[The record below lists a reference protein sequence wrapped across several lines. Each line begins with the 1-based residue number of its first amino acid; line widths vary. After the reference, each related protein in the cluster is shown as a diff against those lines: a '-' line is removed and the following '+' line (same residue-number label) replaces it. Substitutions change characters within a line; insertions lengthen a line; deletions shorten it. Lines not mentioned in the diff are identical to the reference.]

1 MNSIEIKGN
10 RDAYIVPLT
19 ELWERSVKA
28 THDFLS
34 ADEIAAIKEY
44 VPQALSGVP
53 VLVVARSEQQAMTAF
68 LGLDGGRIERLFV
81 SPDERGKGIGKAL
94 IQQAV
99 ERYGAWEV
107 TVNEQNPQA
116 VGFYER
122 MGFTVYK
129 RSDLDEQGN
138 PYPLLYMKLPKWDIC
153 HV

>member
-53 VLVVARSEQQAMTAF
+53 VLVVALNEQQVLTAF
-68 LGLDGGRIERLFV
+68 LGLDGSCIEMLFV

>member
-1 MNSIEIKGN
+1 MNSIEEIKGN
-10 RDAYIVPLT
+10 RDAYIKLLT

-53 VLVVARSEQQAMTAF
+53 VLVVARNEQQVMTAF
-68 LGLDGGRIERLFV
+68 LGLDGSRIEMLFV
-81 SPDERGKGIGKAL
+81 SPNERGKGIGKAL
-94 IQQAV
+94 IQKAV

-116 VGFYER
+116 VGFYEH

-138 PYPLLYMKLPKWDIC
+138 PYPMLYMKLLK
-153 HV
+153 

>member
-1 MNSIEIKGN
+1 MNSIEEIKGN
-10 RDAYIVPLT
+10 RDAYIKPLT

-44 VPQALSGVP
+44 VSQALSGVP
-53 VLVVARSEQQAMTAF
+53 VLVVARNEQQVMTAF
-68 LGLDGGRIERLFV
+68 LGLDGSRIEMLFV
-81 SPDERGKGIGKAL
+81 SPNERGKGIGKAL
-94 IQQAV
+94 IQKAV

-138 PYPLLYMKLPKWDIC
+138 PYPLLYMKLPR
-153 HV
+153 

>member
-1 MNSIEIKGN
+1 MNSIEEIKGN
-10 RDAYIVPLT
+10 RDAYIEPLT

-53 VLVVARSEQQAMTAF
+53 VLVVARNEQQVMTAF
-68 LGLDGGRIERLFV
+68 LGLDGSRIEMLFV
-81 SPDERGKGIGKAL
+81 SPNERGKGIGKAL
-94 IQQAV
+94 IQKAV

-138 PYPLLYMKLPKWDIC
+138 PYPLLYMKLPR
-153 HV
+153 

>member
-10 RDAYIVPLT
+10 RDTYIVPLT

-53 VLVVARSEQQAMTAF
+53 VLVVALNEQQVLTAF
-68 LGLDGGRIERLFV
+68 LGLDGSCIEMLFV

-138 PYPLLYMKLPKWDIC
+138 PYPLLYMKLPR
-153 HV
+153 

>member
-1 MNSIEIKGN
+1 MNITEIKGN
-10 RDAYIVPLT
+10 RDAYIEALT

-34 ADEIAAIKEY
+34 ADEIEAIKEY
-44 VPQALSGVP
+44 VPQALGGVP
-53 VLVVARSEQQAMTAF
+53 VLVAACSEQQVMAAF
-68 LGLDGGRIERLFV
+68 MGLDGSRIEMLFV
-81 SPDERGKGIGKAL
+81 SPEERGKGIGKAL

-116 VGFYER
+116 VGFYEH

-129 RSDLDEQGN
+129 RSDLDEQDN
-138 PYPLLYMKLPKWDIC
+138 PYPLLYMKLPR
-153 HV
+153 

>member
-1 MNSIEIKGN
+1 MNSIEEIKGN
-10 RDAYIVPLT
+10 RDAYIEPLT
-19 ELWERSVKA
+19 ELWEQSVKA

-53 VLVVARSEQQAMTAF
+53 VLVVARNEQQVMTAF
-68 LGLDGGRIERLFV
+68 LGLDGSRIEMLFV
-81 SPDERGKGIGKAL
+81 SPNERGKGIGKAL
-94 IQQAV
+94 IQKAV

-116 VGFYER
+116 VGFYEH

-138 PYPLLYMKLPKWDIC
+138 PYPMLYMKLLK
-153 HV
+153 

>member
-1 MNSIEIKGN
+1 MNITEIKGN
-10 RDAYIVPLT
+10 RDAYIEALT

-44 VPQALSGVP
+44 VPQALGGVP
-53 VLVVARSEQQAMTAF
+53 VLVAARSEQQVMTAF
-68 LGLDGGRIERLFV
+68 LGLDGGRIEMLFV
-81 SPDERGKGIGKAL
+81 SPEERGKGIGKAL

-116 VGFYER
+116 SA
-122 MGFTVYK
+122 FTSTWAL
-129 RSDLDEQGN
+129 RCINGRIWTN
-138 PYPLLYMKLPKWDIC
+138 RAIPIRC
-153 HV
+153 CT

>member
-1 MNSIEIKGN
+1 MNIIEIKGN
-10 RDAYIVPLT
+10 RDAYIKPLT
-19 ELWERSVKA
+19 ELWKRSVKA

-44 VPQALSGVP
+44 VPQALSGVT
-53 VLVVARSEQQAMTAF
+53 VLVVARNEQQVMTAF
-68 LGLDGGRIERLFV
+68 LGLDGSRIEMLFV
-81 SPDERGKGIGKAL
+81 SPNERGKGIGKAL
-94 IQQAV
+94 IQKAV

-116 VGFYER
+116 VGFYEH

-138 PYPLLYMKLPKWDIC
+138 PYPMLYMKLLK
-153 HV
+153 

>member
-1 MNSIEIKGN
+1 MNITEIKEN
-10 RDAYIVPLT
+10 RDAYIEALT

-34 ADEIAAIKEY
+34 ADEIEAIKKY
-44 VPQALSGVP
+44 VPQALGGVP
-53 VLVVARSEQQAMTAF
+53 VLVAACSEQQVMTAF
-68 LGLDGGRIERLFV
+68 LGLDGGRIEMLFV
-81 SPDERGKGIGKAL
+81 SPEERGKGIGKAL

-116 VGFYER
+116 VGFYEH
-122 MGFTVYK
+122 MGFTAYK

-138 PYPLLYMKLPKWDIC
+138 PYPLLYMKLPR
-153 HV
+153 

>member
-1 MNSIEIKGN
+1 MNITEIKEN
-10 RDAYIVPLT
+10 RDAYIEALT

-34 ADEIAAIKEY
+34 ADEIAAIKKY
-44 VPQALSGVP
+44 VPQALGGVP

-68 LGLDGGRIERLFV
+68 LGLDGGRIEMLFV

-138 PYPLLYMKLPKWDIC
+138 TYPLLYMKLPR
-153 HV
+153 

>member
-1 MNSIEIKGN
+1 MMNITEIKEN
-10 RDAYIVPLT
+10 RDAYIEVLT

-44 VPQALSGVP
+44 VPQALGGVP
-53 VLVVARSEQQAMTAF
+53 VLVVACSEQQVMTAF
-68 LGLDGGRIERLFV
+68 LGLDGGRIEMLFV

-138 PYPLLYMKLPKWDIC
+138 HYPLLYMKLPR
-153 HV
+153 

>member
-1 MNSIEIKGN
+1 MNITEIKGN
-10 RDAYIVPLT
+10 RDAYIEALT

-34 ADEIAAIKEY
+34 ADEIAAIEEY

-53 VLVVARSEQQAMTAF
+53 VLVVARNEQQVMTAF
-68 LGLDGGRIERLFV
+68 LGLDGGRIEMLFV

-116 VGFYER
+116 VGFYEH
-122 MGFTVYK
+122 MGFVTYK
-129 RSDLDEQGN
+129 RTDRDEQGG
-138 PYPLLYMKLPKWDIC
+138 PYPLLYMRRA
-153 HV
+153 

>member
-53 VLVVARSEQQAMTAF
+53 VLVVALNEQQVLTAF
-68 LGLDGGRIERLFV
+68 LGLDGSCIEMLFV

-138 PYPLLYMKLPKWDIC
+138 PYPLC
-153 HV
+153 CT